1 MPQHLITEN
10 AGPTM
15 VSDTIAEQSDRDL
28 ILSKILDSLQRIE
41 KVLLEDSNAQREEKN
56 KNSRLATGR

>member
-10 AGPTM
+10 PGPTM

-56 KNSRLATGR
+56 KSSRLATGR